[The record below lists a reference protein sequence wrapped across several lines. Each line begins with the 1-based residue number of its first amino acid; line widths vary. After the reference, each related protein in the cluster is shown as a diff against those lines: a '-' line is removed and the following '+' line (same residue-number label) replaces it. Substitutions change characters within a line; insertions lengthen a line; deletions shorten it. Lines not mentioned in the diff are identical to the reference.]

1 MIKSFFNSKSFK
13 IFKKGEKYIPGLVQT
28 FAKNP
33 FQFSFG
39 FSPIFLNKGKGCYVS
54 DINGNKLIDTIM
66 GIGPLILGYN
76 NEIINKAIKSQINK
90 GIIFSLTNPQEVEL
104 AEILNRETKFDMF
117 KFSKTGADVTSAAIR
132 LSRAY
137 NGREKILSCGYHGWH
152 DWSAASLKR
161 NNGVPQYSK
170 KIIQKFEYN
179 NLKDFLN
186 KVDNKTAAVIME
198 PIIFEKPNL
207 KFLKTI
213 RQITKRKKIVLIFDE
228 MWTGFR
234 LDIGGAS
241 KILKIKPDLV
251 CYSKAIANG
260 MPISVLGGSKKIMSL
275 LDKDVFFYTTFG
287 AETLSISSAIA
298 TIKLLKKDQVLQK
311 INSRGENL
319 IKNINKLI
327 NKHNVNSVSI
337 QGYGSRFRFI
347 LNDKKNIL
355 KTFMHEQ
362 YLQNNILWN
371 GIITL
376 SYSHKDKEL
385 KKIIDATDKILKK
398 ISKHSLSE
406 LNYQIKGKLIKSRPL

>member
-1 MIKSFFNSKSFK
+1 
-13 IFKKGEKYIPGLVQT
+13 
-28 FAKNP
+28 
-33 FQFSFG
+33 
-39 FSPIFLNKGKGCYVS
+39 
-54 DINGNKLIDTIM
+54 
-66 GIGPLILGYN
+66 
-76 NEIINKAIKSQINK
+76 
-90 GIIFSLTNPQEVEL
+90 
-104 AEILNRETKFDMF
+104 
-117 KFSKTGADVTSAAIR
+117 
-132 LSRAY
+132 
-137 NGREKILSCGYHGWH
+137 
-152 DWSAASLKR
+152 
-161 NNGVPQYSK
+161 
-170 KIIQKFEYN
+170 
-179 NLKDFLN
+179 
-186 KVDNKTAAVIME
+186 
-198 PIIFEKPNL
+198 
-207 KFLKTI
+207 
-213 RQITKRKKIVLIFDE
+213 

-241 KILKIKPDLV
+241 KILNIKPDLV

-260 MPISVLGGSKKIMSL
+260 MPISVLGGSKKIMNL

-298 TIKLLKKDQVLQK
+298 TIKLLKRDKVLQK

-362 YLQNNILWN
+362 YLKNNILWN

-376 SYSHKDKEL
+376 SYSHKNKEL